1 MAQISRKNPLALM
14 ALCVLW
20 QTPTHPYGIV
30 GFLKDTYKDKS
41 ARLNYGSLYT
51 VIGNLE
57 KAGLIEAVEVTQTGN
72 LPPRT
77 TYRVTDA
84 GIAEMGDWLAEL
96 IAQPVEE
103 VPQYMTALSILPA
116 IGVDEAVA
124 LLRRRA
130 VTLTET
136 VEAMARQRQVVANA
150 VPDIFSIDAY
160 YQMAMTRAELD
171 FTENLISQIESGE
184 LTGVDVWH
192 SIHANLLDGRPVWGQ
207 IKAAFEDGGYQMPD
221 FG

>member
-1 MAQISRKNPLALM
+1 MAHISRKNPLALM

-20 QTPTHPYGIV
+20 QAPTHPYGIV
-30 GFLKDTYKDKS
+30 QNLKGTYKDKS

-57 KAGLIEAVEVTQTGN
+57 KAGLIEAVEVTQSGN

-84 GIAEMGDWLAEL
+84 GIAEMNDWLAEL
-96 IAQPVEE
+96 VAQPVDET
-103 VPQYMTALSILPA
+103 PQYMTALSILPA
-116 IGVDEAVA
+116 LSVDETAT

-130 VTLTET
+130 DALKLAVD
-136 VEAMARQRQVVANA
+136 AMAQQRQFVAKT

-160 YQMAMTRAELD
+160 YQMAMAQAELD
-171 FTENLISQIESGE
+171 FTENLIAHIESGE
-184 LTGVDVWH
+184 LTGIDVWR
-192 SIHANLLDGRPVWGQ
+192 SLHASLVDGRPNWGQ
-207 IKAAFEDGGYQMPD
+207 VKAAFEKDGYELPD